1 MPDSTQLALS
11 PELAVMAKPDAPP
24 APSALAILQTAIA
37 GGISKENVE
46 VVKEL
51 LQMARDQRAD
61 EAKAAFAKAFFQLR
75 KNMPPLYAD
84 KEARTKS
91 GEVAYTYCSETE
103 ISKMLDPHLMSYG
116 FAMLFGQS
124 ENNGRITVNVT
135 LMHEQGHSETREYTV
150 RAGTPNA
157 IKDAAM
163 CDTGGATTAWR
174 HLMTKWFGLKS
185 RIQDQDARNEGEK
198 IARDK
203 VQHLEEVCGEFGGKL
218 REALLEAGG
227 VNKFED
233 VGENIYPVLTRLIE
247 WWRAA
252 KKAKG

>member
-24 APSALAILQTAIA
+24 APSALAILQSAIS
-37 GGISKENVE
+37 GGVTRENVE

-61 EAKAAFAKAFFQLR
+61 EAKAAFARAFFQLR
-75 KNMPPLYAD
+75 KNMPVIYAD
-84 KEARTKS
+84 KERKDL
-91 GEVAYTYCSETE
+91 GGYRYCSEEE
-103 ISKMLDPHLMSYG
+103 ISKQLEPHLTAYG
-116 FAMLFGQS
+116 FSMLPGQS
-124 ENNGRITVNVT
+124 QTDGRITIAIT
-135 LMHEQGHSETREYTV
+135 LMHEAGHSETREYTV
-150 RAGTPNA
+150 RTGRSNAAKDDSQADAGA
-157 IKDAAM
+157 S
-163 CDTGGATTAWR
+163 TTAWR
-174 HLMTKWFGLKS
+174 HLCIKMFGLKS
-185 RIQDQDARNEGEK
+185 RIQENQDARNEGEK

-203 VQHLEEVCGEFGGKL
+203 VQHLEEVCAEFGGKL

-227 VNKFED
+227 VSKFED
-233 VGENIYPVLTRLIE
+233 VGENVYPVLTRLIE